1 MLWPRGEVFDHATVH
16 TAVRWSVRDVMEFL
30 KGLKKSIPGTAVLR
44 TRFLDYCADPGEHT
58 PHLTQA
64 EALAYWTVF
73 SNINRAVF
81 PTSSGSSNASLKTSA
96 SLGDADD
103 WCDIRVLGVLLFLQI
118 LPYSRNLRQESFRRG
133 TAAGESWVQA
143 LPDGSSNSISMTFE
157 VPCIGFSQQ
166 SPRASMVMSSQISVG
181 ASSPTSSPPK
191 KEVKVDK
198 VSSEAMD
205 KLGIL
210 IAGGPS
216 FGSPCKTLHEA
227 VFALSGASSL
237 RSRISS
243 SPSIAFEKLQGLI
256 ESNLVWNEVVYTPTL
271 GTNKSGPINT
281 ESPSSCAI
289 GYRSLTLSGLSKT
302 TILRDVAR
310 GSSATDLLYISN
322 CSETVIYLTGP
333 IRFAAVVGCVDCD
346 IVVLCCTCQ
355 VSVANCERC
364 NIHTITTA
372 IRLESGVD
380 VNLYTLTRNPPV
392 ITGDCR
398 GIKLAPFN
406 VLYSGSAALLKTAGM
421 LDLIGTETELPNR
434 HAAGIWAHP
443 TWCPLMPDAGGDR
456 ASSASATSNRSSTGS
471 AGSDKQATQGYYL
484 MAPESFNTVSFPEP
498 RSASRE
504 GGLDGG
510 ETVPKLALPE
520 VYYDALEERREN
532 HAKLCGQLDEI
543 ADSAR
548 RQQVS
553 ELMEGYFREWIANT
567 NRTRQLVDLVRI
579 SQEQQEGRD
588 RSNELIRFGQLRRK
602 KSMADD
608 LPNQHRNSNLDTDTV
623 IFASCDAIS
632 EILYPRPTSVEHHNP
647 LDRQPV
653 LGHNR

>member
-81 PTSSGSSNASLKTSA
+81 PSSAGSSSNASVKTSA
-96 SLGDADD
+96 SLGDAND

-143 LPDGSSNSISMTFE
+143 LPDASTAAHSPRSQ
-157 VPCIGFSQQ
+157 SQQ
-166 SPRASMVMSSQISVG
+166 SPRASMVMSSQISGGRIGRDNQQAIGFIRTHCASLLRIVCQCFEDPSG

-302 TILRDVAR
+302 TILRDVTR

-346 IVVLCCTCQ
+346 IVLLCCTCQ

-510 ETVPKLALPE
+510 EIVPKLALPE
-520 VYYDALEERREN
+520 VYYDALEERRET

-579 SQEQQEGRD
+579 SQEQREGRD
-588 RSNELIRFGQLRRK
+588 R
-602 KSMADD
+602 
-608 LPNQHRNSNLDTDTV
+608 
-623 IFASCDAIS
+623 ASSGRD
-632 EILYPRPTSVEHHNP
+632 H
-647 LDRQPV
+647 
-653 LGHNR
+653 